1 MKLKITKDT
10 KVLTVVYSDHE
21 EVMADNSKSESVTA
35 DKFENKEMTGVVIGE
50 GYSTIDMNA
59 FKDCDSL
66 ISVTIPSSLERIDAD
81 AFAGC
86 SALQKIIVKG
96 TLNEVDCWFGNRRV
110 AKITLHNPSSD
121 YLVENL
127 KKGYAMD
134 LYFDGRYRDDFWD

>member
-1 MKLKITKDT
+1 MKLKLTKDT
-10 KVLTVVYSDHE
+10 KALTVVYGDHE
-21 EVMADNSKSESVTA
+21 EGMVDNTKNGIVTA
-35 DKFENKEMTGVVIGE
+35 DKFKNKEMIGVIIGE

-86 SALQKIIVKG
+86 SSLQKIIVNG
-96 TLNEVDCWFGNRRV
+96 TLNEVDCWLGYRGV
-110 AKITLHNPSSD
+110 AKITLHNPTQD
-121 YLVENL
+121 ILVENL

-134 LYFDGRYRDDFWD
+134 LYFEGRYRDDHWD